1 MGAEPPGKPEQAEGR
16 ESMAGGGRQ
25 LQDRVVDLILESG
38 LPPGSPLPSE
48 PQLMAQ
54 LGASRN
60 SIRETLRAL
69 HTLGIV
75 DIRHGYG
82 TFVGEAP
89 VTALMPGL
97 LFRARQSARQDA
109 STLADFIQIRRILE
123 TALIAEV
130 PQHADEDFLAELE
143 SCVAEIRTGDVV
155 EADRRFH
162 QTLYRPVGNEIAVQL
177 IDLFWTVYHR
187 VEEEIDPPEW
197 LREEIGREHQSIVD
211 AIRSGDAGRAAEAM
225 TQHFADIERRSRRFI
240 DRQR

>member
-1 MGAEPPGKPEQAEGR
+1 
-16 ESMAGGGRQ
+16 MAGGGRL
-25 LQDRVVDLILESG
+25 LQDKVVDLILESG
-38 LPPGSPLPSE
+38 LQPGAPLPSE

-54 LGASRN
+54 FGASRN

-89 VTALMPGL
+89 VTALLPGL

-109 STLADFIQIRRILE
+109 STLADFIQLRRILE
-123 TALIAEV
+123 TSLIAEV
-130 PQHADEDFLAELE
+130 PANADDALIGELE
-143 SCVAEIRTGDVV
+143 SCVAEMRSGDVV

-162 QTLYRPVGNEIAVQL
+162 QLLYRPVDNEIAVQL

-187 VEEEIDPPEW
+187 VEAEIDPPEVV
-197 LREEIGREHQSIVD
+197 RDEIGAEHQRIVD
-211 AIRSGDAGRAAEAM
+211 AIRAGDADAAAQEM
-225 TQHFADIERRSRRFI
+225 SRHFSDIERRSRRFI
-240 DRQR
+240 DKQR

>member
-1 MGAEPPGKPEQAEGR
+1 MAVGGKL
-16 ESMAGGGRQ
+16 
-25 LQDRVVDLILESG
+25 LQDKVVDLILESG
-38 LPPGSPLPSE
+38 LAPGAPLPSE

-54 LGASRN
+54 FGASRN

-89 VTALMPGL
+89 VTALLPGL

-109 STLADFIQIRRILE
+109 STLADFLQLRRILE
-123 TALIAEV
+123 TALISEV
-130 PQHADEDFLAELE
+130 PQRADDELIGELE
-143 SCVAEIRTGDVV
+143 SCIAEMRSGDVV

-162 QTLYRPVGNEIAVQL
+162 QALYRPVGNEIAVQL

-187 VEEEIDPPEW
+187 VEAEIDPPEVV
-197 LREEIGREHQSIVD
+197 RDEIGDEHQRIVD
-211 AIRSGDAGRAAEAM
+211 AIRAGDCGAAAEEM
-225 TQHFADIERRSRRFI
+225 TRHFSDIERRSRRFV
-240 DRQR
+240 DEQQ

>member
-1 MGAEPPGKPEQAEGR
+1 
-16 ESMAGGGRQ
+16 MAGGGRL
-25 LQDRVVDLILESG
+25 LQDKVVDLILEAG
-38 LPPGSPLPSE
+38 LPPGAPLPSE

-54 LGASRN
+54 FGASRN

-89 VTALMPGL
+89 VTALLPGL

-109 STLADFIQIRRILE
+109 STLADFIQLRRILE
-123 TALIAEV
+123 TALISEV
-130 PQHADEDFLAELE
+130 PRHADDELIGELE
-143 SCVAEIRTGDVV
+143 TCIAEMRSGDVV

-162 QTLYRPVGNEIAVQL
+162 QALYRPVGNEIAVQL

-187 VEEEIDPPEW
+187 VEAEIDRPEVV
-197 LREEIGREHQSIVD
+197 RDEIGDEHQRIVD
-211 AIRSGDAGRAAEAM
+211 AIRAGDSDAAAEEMAR
-225 TQHFADIERRSRRFI
+225 HFSGIERRSRRFV
-240 DRQR
+240 DKQR

>member
-1 MGAEPPGKPEQAEGR
+1 MATQGR
-16 ESMAGGGRQ
+16 L

-38 LPPGSPLPSE
+38 LPSGAPLPSE
-48 PQLMAQ
+48 PRLMEE

-89 VTALMPGL
+89 VAALMPGL
-97 LFRARQSARQDA
+97 LFRARQSARQDV
-109 STLADFIQIRRILE
+109 STLANFIQVRRILE
-123 TALIAEV
+123 TSLIVEV
-130 PQHADEDFLAELE
+130 PRHVDADFLAELE
-143 SCVAEIRTGDVV
+143 ACVEEMATGDIV

-162 QTLYRPVGNEIAVQL
+162 QTLYRPVHNQLAAQL

-187 VEEEIDPPEW
+187 AQKETELLERVRAEIS
-197 LREEIGREHQSIVD
+197 GEHQRIVD
-211 AIRSGDAGRAAEAM
+211 ALRSGAAESAAAAMDQHFVGFQGRAGRFMAK
-225 TQHFADIERRSRRFI
+225 QHDSNSESG
-240 DRQR
+240 